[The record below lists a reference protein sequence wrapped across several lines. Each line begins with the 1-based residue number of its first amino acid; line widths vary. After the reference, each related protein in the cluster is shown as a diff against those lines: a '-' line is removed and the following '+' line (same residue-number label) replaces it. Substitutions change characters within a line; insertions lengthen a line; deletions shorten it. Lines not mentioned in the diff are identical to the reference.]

1 MAKKVLGE
9 FEHQVLLA
17 ALRLGREAYSASI
30 VEELEAVTGRG
41 VSPAA
46 VYIALRRLE
55 AGGLASSEFRA
66 GAGPDEGGRERR
78 YFRVL
83 PRGLRLMR
91 ESRQRFL
98 ALWRDHERLLED
110 GR

>member
-1 MAKKVLGE
+1 MAKQVLGE

-17 ALRLGREAYSASI
+17 TLRLGREAYSASI
-30 VEELEAVTGRG
+30 VEELERLTGRD

-55 AGGLASSEFRA
+55 ESGLAASEFRS
-66 GAGPDEGGRERR
+66 GAGEEGGRERR

-83 PRGLRLMR
+83 PRGVDQLRA
-91 ESRQRFL
+91 SRRRFM
-98 ALWRDHERLLED
+98 ALWQGYEDLLED
-110 GR
+110 AR

>member
-1 MAKKVLGE
+1 MTKKVLGE

-30 VEELEAVTGRG
+30 VQELESVTGRE

-55 AGGLASSEFRA
+55 EAGLAASEFRA
-66 GAGPDEGGRERR
+66 DGQEGGRERR

-83 PRGLRLMR
+83 PKGVRLMR
-91 ESRQRFL
+91 ESRRRFL
-98 ALWRDHERLLED
+98 ALWTDHEALLED